1 MKQYQNVL
9 AVAAAF
15 SLLALSPA
23 RADDK
28 DVVEYR
34 QHLMK
39 ALGEQAAILGQIVST
54 AVPSDNV
61 VAHLD
66 ALSLLASTALKA
78 YEPKVQGGEA
88 KQEVWTNWPD
98 FSKRMQ
104 EFASKTAEA
113 AKISHTVGPEAALS
127 NMLDVLTCKSCHQVY
142 RAEKK

>member
-78 YEPKVQGGEA
+78 YEP
-88 KQEVWTNWPD
+88 
-98 FSKRMQ
+98 
-104 EFASKTAEA
+104 
-113 AKISHTVGPEAALS
+113 
-127 NMLDVLTCKSCHQVY
+127 
-142 RAEKK
+142 